1 MQRARCGIEATD
13 DMTSNIVARLASP
26 EFLADPYPVYR
37 QLIEQTPVFW
47 LPHANAPGG
56 MWCIARYDD
65 IAFVLRE
72 APIFKDTSRIAPP
85 DTLTPLDRA
94 MLQRDPPDHTRLRR
108 LASHAFTPRRVH
120 DLMPRIEQISLD
132 LIERIRAR
140 GEADFIADYARPLP
154 IIVIA
159 ELLGVP
165 FEDHKQFSTWSD
177 QIMAGSDSVLG
188 GEEAARQSH
197 QAMASL
203 VDYFTTLIRQRRHS
217 PRDDLISALIA
228 AHDAGDSLSEDELL
242 GMCVLLLIA
251 GHETTVNLIGNGLLT
266 LLRHPDQL
274 NLLRRQPE
282 YLTSAIEEML
292 RYESPVQRSTPR
304 FAAEPFVI
312 GGEQIEA
319 GQQISLMFGAAN
331 RDPAH
336 FSDPDRFDITR
347 QPNPHLG
354 FGMGIHYCLGAP
366 LARIEAR
373 VAFTHI
379 LERLPAIRLATD
391 TPAWKPVTWLRG
403 LKSLPVLV

>member
-1 MQRARCGIEATD
+1 
-13 DMTSNIVARLASP
+13 MTSSILASLASA

-37 QLIEQTPVFW
+37 QLIEEMPVFW
-47 LPHANAPGG
+47 LPHTNAPGG

-72 APIFKDTSRIAPP
+72 APIFKDTGRIAPP
-85 DTLTPLDRA
+85 DRLTPLDRA

-108 LASHAFTPRRVH
+108 LAGHAFTPRRVH
-120 DLMPRIEQISLD
+120 GLMPRIEQISLN

-165 FEDHKQFSTWSD
+165 FEDHNRFSAWSD
-177 QIMAGSDSVLG
+177 EIMVGSDSVLG
-188 GEEAARQSH
+188 GEEATRRSQ
-197 QAMASL
+197 QAMAAL
-203 VDYFTTLIRQRRHS
+203 VDYFTALIRQRRQH

-228 AHDAGDSLSEDELL
+228 ARDAGDRLSEDELL

-274 NLLRRQPE
+274 NLLRQQPE
-282 YLTSAIEEML
+282 HLTSAIEEML

-304 FAAEPFVI
+304 YAAETFEI
-312 GGEQIEA
+312 RGAQIEA

-331 RDPAH
+331 RDPAY
-336 FSDPDRFDITR
+336 FPDPDRFDISR
-347 QPNPHLG
+347 QPNLHLG

-379 LERLPAIRLATD
+379 LERLPAIRPATD
-391 TPAWKPVTWLRG
+391 MPVWKPVTWLRG
-403 LKSLPVLV
+403 LKSLPVIV

>member
-1 MQRARCGIEATD
+1 MNAAIAAE
-13 DMTSNIVARLASP
+13 LASP
-26 EFLADPYPVYR
+26 EFLADPYPMYR
-37 QLIEQTPVFW
+37 RLIKQTPVFW

-56 MWCIARYDD
+56 MWCIARYND

-108 LASHAFTPRRVH
+108 LASHAFTPRRVQSLEPH
-120 DLMPRIEQISLD
+120 IERMSLD
-132 LIERIRAR
+132 LLERIRER
-140 GEADFIADYARPLP
+140 GTADFIADYARPLP
-154 IIVIA
+154 IMVIA

-165 FEDHKQFSTWSD
+165 FEDHDRFSVWSD

-188 GEEAARQSH
+188 SEDAVRASQE
-197 QAMASL
+197 AMASL
-203 VDYFTTLIRQRRHS
+203 VAYFASLIEQRRQR

-228 AHDAGDSLSEDELL
+228 ARDAEDRLSEDELL

-266 LLRHPDQL
+266 LLRHPEQL

-304 FAAEPFVI
+304 FAAEPFAI
-312 GGEQIEA
+312 GGERIEA

-336 FSDPDRFDITR
+336 FSAPDRFDITR

-403 LKSLPVLV
+403 LKSLPVIV

>member
-1 MQRARCGIEATD
+1 MQHAHCGIEAAD
-13 DMTSNIVARLASP
+13 DMTPTIVARLASP

>member
-1 MQRARCGIEATD
+1 
-13 DMTSNIVARLASP
+13 
-26 EFLADPYPVYR
+26 
-37 QLIEQTPVFW
+37 
-47 LPHANAPGG
+47 
-56 MWCIARYDD
+56 
-65 IAFVLRE
+65 
-72 APIFKDTSRIAPP
+72 
-85 DTLTPLDRA
+85 
-94 MLQRDPPDHTRLRR
+94 
-108 LASHAFTPRRVH
+108 
-120 DLMPRIEQISLD
+120 
-132 LIERIRAR
+132 
-140 GEADFIADYARPLP
+140 
-154 IIVIA
+154 
-159 ELLGVP
+159 
-165 FEDHKQFSTWSD
+165 
-177 QIMAGSDSVLG
+177 
-188 GEEAARQSH
+188 
-197 QAMASL
+197 MASL

-274 NLLRRQPE
+274 NLLRRQSE